1 MSDVPP
7 LPPPDTHCFDDDTGR
22 DVWSY
27 SAAQMRAYA
36 LAARRAALE
45 EAAQLLDTQHE
56 ARKHHDN
63 HAAVYARMVR
73 ELADNPLPEACA
85 GSAPR

>member
-1 MSDVPP
+1 MSDIPP

-45 EAAQLLDTQHE
+45 EAAKLCESTYPEL
-56 ARKHHDN
+56 HDGAMVEFLCFSDPADC
-63 HAAVYARMVR
+63 AAAIRA
-73 ELADNPLPEACA
+73 LAVPPV
-85 GSAPR
+85 AP